1 MPEVK
6 NSLTE
11 TVRYVDPHSGRNH
24 AAIIIKVL
32 ANDSV
37 VLHHWDPESG
47 LGQTRTGVVYS
58 FEPIANT
65 FHWKDDDNQP
75 KTEEEAAAQ
84 TLSRVSSAQNRT
96 GAPPTA
102 SANVPPAPPDP
113 SQSEPDPPDVPHTSV
128 ELEQASAPVVQPVAA
143 TIPEG
148 NPAEPTTEVPDETP
162 PPDPPLPQDETV
174 KQDETSAKKSRWS
187 RG

>member
-1 MPEVK
+1 MPELKQSLGYNVK
-6 NSLTE
+6 
-11 TVRYVDPHSGRNH
+11 YVDPHSGRNH
-24 AAIIIKVL
+24 AATIIKLRTDDAVNL
-32 ANDSV
+32 I
-37 VLHHWDPESG
+37 HYDPESG
-47 LGQTRTGVVYS
+47 LQQMRTGVVYS
-58 FEPIANT
+58 LDPIANT
-65 FHWKDDDNQP
+65 FHWLEDDNTP
-75 KTEEEAAAQ
+75 KSDEEAAAQ
-84 TLSRVSSAQNRT
+84 ILSRVSSAQNRA

-102 SANVPPAPPDP
+102 AANVPPAPPDP

-128 ELEQASAPVVQPVAA
+128 ELEQSSAPVVQPVAA